1 MNPTAIYSKSGK
13 GVQEAS
19 GKTNLLKRPDRAVV
33 SAIDGRLTLADVAQ
47 KVGRSFDAGF
57 QQLIV
62 QLDKDGFVREV
73 SAGSA
78 PAAKPGAPGKPAAK
92 APAKPAATEP
102 MDAASDLDFSSLVP
116 ARPASPPPA
125 AKPAP
130 AAPKPPPAAPR
141 PDAGAEARAKEQQA
155 ALNKAREEAEAK
167 AQAERDRIKAETE
180 AKMRAEL
187 EAKARADAED
197 KIKAE
202 AESRVKGDAEAEA
215 KVKAAREAAVRAA
228 AEAKAKADAERK
240 AREETE
246 RRLEQERKAREEAER
261 KAREEAERARKQLE
275 EERRKLEEERKREEQ
290 ERAARRKREEEE
302 EQARRKKREEEEQRA
317 EAERAARRKQRE
329 EEEER
334 QAEEER
340 AARRKQREQEIET
353 EKEQGEE
360 AAAEKPQKKPKVE
373 AKPEPKAA
381 GGLDSLLADLDSFTQ
396 RDEEERKAG
405 EEAERKAKA
414 EAERR
419 AREDAER
426 REREEAE
433 RKAKDAERSRK
444 EDEKRRRK
452 EEEERLASEQ
462 EKEQARLREEEE
474 HRKHDA
480 EERARKAKEDELL
493 AAKATRGPVGPI
505 GEDTD
510 EVKRRMLGK
519 RAAKTEHLEAPSAR
533 RRPGRW
539 GKPVAITLLLLL
551 AAAIGVAHVLPISTE
566 DYESAASE
574 ALGRPVK
581 IGSARLWFITG
592 LQLRFK
598 DVKIGEDVTI
608 ASVVGSPEFAALRGE
623 KKIFSRIDLEGVK
636 IPQQALGEAL
646 FARVKGDN
654 FAVGRIVAKQLELDG
669 PVPLPKPLEAD
680 LAFGPD
686 GALRSATLRGPDT
699 LLARLALKDASIE
712 FEMTASGFPLPV
724 LPEVAL
730 SDFGMKGTASQRGM
744 SIAEWGGKLLGG
756 TLSGTANVRWGGTW
770 SVEGLITA
778 RNINAAVFAP
788 TLLSEGKAEGSGRFS
803 MSGAEPSKL
812 ASAGRVEGSF
822 TVSMGVLGSFDL
834 ARAIQSSGKTVT
846 GRTQFAEMNGQAVY
860 DRGAVALRNITI
872 GAGALNAGASID
884 IAQSGAL
891 SGRIV
896 ADMRTA
902 GQTLRAAL
910 NLGGTVKE
918 PQVRN

>member
-19 GKTNLLKRPDRAVV
+19 GKTNLLKRPDRAVL
-33 SAIDGRLTLADVAQ
+33 SAIDGRATLADVAQ
-47 KVGRSFDAGF
+47 KVGRTFDPSFV
-57 QQLIV
+57 QLIV

-73 SAGSA
+73 TAGTAA
-78 PAAKPGAPGKPAAK
+78 PAAKPAAPAAKPAAK

-102 MDAASDLDFSSLVP
+102 MDAASDLDFSALG
-116 ARPASPPPA
+116 AAKPASPLPA

-130 AAPKPPPAAPR
+130 AAPKPDAATQ
-141 PDAGAEARAKEQQA
+141 ARAKEQQS

-180 AKMRAEL
+180 A
-187 EAKARADAED
+187 
-197 KIKAE
+197 KAE

-240 AREETE
+240 AREEAKARLEAE
-246 RRLEQERKAREEAER
+246 RRAREEAER
-261 KAREEAERARKQLE
+261 EAREEAERARKQLE
-275 EERRKLEEERKREEQ
+275 EERRKLEEERKREEE

-302 EQARRKKREEEEQRA
+302 EQARRKQ
-317 EAERAARRKQRE
+317 RKQRE

-340 AARRKQREQEIET
+340 AARRKQREE
-353 EKEQGEE
+353 EKEQEAEE
-360 AAAEKPQKKPKVE
+360 AEPEKPREKPKVE

-426 REREEAE
+426 REREESE

-519 RAAKTEHLEAPSAR
+519 RAAKTEHLEAPSAH
-533 RRPGRW
+533 RRPGSW

-566 DYESAASE
+566 DYERAASE

-581 IGSARLWFITG
+581 IGSARLSLITG
-592 LQLRFK
+592 LKLRFK

-608 ASVVGSPEFAALRGE
+608 ATVVGSPEFAALRGE

-636 IPQQALGEAL
+636 IPQQALGEVL
-646 FARVKGDN
+646 FAKVKGDN
-654 FAVGRIVAKQLELDG
+654 FAVGRIVAKRLELDG
-669 PVPLPKPLEAD
+669 PVPLPKPLDAD
-680 LAFGPD
+680 LSFGAD
-686 GALRSATLRGPDT
+686 GAITSATLRGPDT
-699 LLARLALKDASIE
+699 LLARLAPKDASIE

-860 DRGAVALRNITI
+860 DRGAVALRNVTI
-872 GAGALNAGASID
+872 GAGALNAGASVD

-891 SGRIV
+891 SGRVV
-896 ADMRTA
+896 ADMRTEK
-902 GQTLRAAL
+902 QTLRAVM
-910 NLGGTVKE
+910 NLGGTLKE